1 VRIRS
6 KAFLAARDAYL
17 RKHAP
22 ALYAPVVSFTP
33 EQEAAI
39 RELLA
44 AGQEAEAQL
53 IILNALETATEEG
66 A

>member
-17 RKHAP
+17 RKHAS
-22 ALYAPVVSFTP
+22 ALYAPGVSFTP
-33 EQEAAI
+33 EQKAAI

-44 AGQEAEAQL
+44 SGQEAEAQL